1 MNIKIHK
8 LSGCE
13 YLDYRQ
19 IKPLQNSKDDKV
31 PLKDLSKEN
40 YNKLKK
46 SLIKHGFTFPGFVW
60 KKSDNEYYAVD
71 MHQRLRVMNQE
82 NMNDG
87 GNYQIPVVFIPAKD
101 EKEAKEKLLLATSQY
116 GTITYEGF
124 DKFIS
129 EAEIPEAEIVESVHF
144 DALFMLGEDPIVDEV
159 EEEKTERSENNPSI
173 TIRFNQQDN
182 LEAALAEI
190 IDMDISGKYD
200 AEIKVK
206 GEE

>member
-1 MNIKIHK
+1 MPVIDYRKVHVLQGDLK
-8 LSGCE
+8 
-13 YLDYRQ
+13 YLD
-19 IKPLQNSKDDKV
+19 KK
-31 PLKDLSKEN
+31 N
-40 YNKLKK
+40 YNKLKGVLEK
-46 SLIKHGFTFPGFVW
+46 RGFYVPLYLWFNKDKYWLLDGT
-60 KKSDNEYYAVD
+60 
-71 MHQRLRVMNQE
+71 QRIRVMTAE
-82 NMNDG
+82 DMNDN
-87 GNYQIPVVFIPAKD
+87 GNYKVPYILIDAKD
-101 EKEAKEKLLLATSQY
+101 EKEAKSKILEISSQY
-116 GTITYEGF
+116 GTISYETL

-129 EAEIPEAEIVESVHF
+129 EAEIPEAEIVDSVHF

-159 EEEKTERSENNPSI
+159 EEEKTERSENKPSI